1 MKIDNLALLVCSC
14 DNYSDIWEPFFKLWN
29 KYSGLDIPVYITT
42 ETTDCPYAKTLKFNY
57 PLDKRTGRIRE
68 SLKEIPE
75 KYVIV
80 MDEDCFVS
88 DYIDI
93 EEIQRCIERMENN
106 PYIAQFN
113 FEPAHD
119 KTDIISTFEGWLK
132 RDNNNGG
139 YVNSF
144 QPSLHNRSI
153 LIERLHEDMDGWAWE
168 GTRPLSDYAYYIS
181 KRENR
186 VIKYGK
192 ELHPI
197 FGIFR
202 GKWYAPHVV
211 PLFEKEGIEIDFMQR
226 GFID

>member
-42 ETTDCPYAKTLKFNY
+42 ETVECPYARTLSFNY
-57 PLDKRTGRIRE
+57 PLDKRTGRIRDA
-68 SLKEIPE
+68 LKEIPE

-80 MDEDCFVS
+80 MDEDCFIS
-88 DYIDI
+88 DYVNT
-93 EEIQRCIERMENN
+93 EALEKCIEYMEAN
-106 PYIAQFN
+106 PNIAQFN

-119 KTDIISTFEGWLK
+119 RTDKASNYRGWLK
-132 RDNNNGG
+132 RDNDIGG
-139 YVNSF
+139 YINSF
-144 QPSLHNRSI
+144 QPSIHNREI
-153 LIERLHEDMDGWAWE
+153 LIERLAEDMDGWAWE
-168 GTRPLSDYAYYIS
+168 GTRPITKYEYYIS
-181 KRENR
+181 TAENR
-186 VIKYGK
+186 IIKYGK

-211 PLFEKEGIEIDFMQR
+211 PLFEKEGLEVDFSKR
-226 GFID
+226 GFVD